1 MYSNGGETSSPSGDS
16 TVTDLFTSPRGSLG
30 SSLLRTG
37 SGGYRSPV
45 VYGER
50 CYSSA
55 SDALDAYIEDFEQSG
70 ICASP
75 PPRKLYV
82 QSTAPRSMAE
92 RRRAQERRMR
102 SVDEGGTLLVEDL
115 ISGTCNL
122 TATLRCS
129 GRGSEPDGQSLT
141 TDQLLAAPADG
152 SSMSLLRS
160 PGAHRGLTVSH
171 RSKRSS
177 LGVTAHSLGASLVRG
192 NKPTERLTS
201 TARSNK
207 ALTPKKTL
215 FSNQKNVLS
224 YVRSSEA
231 TRRERLPSSGG
242 DCATSTYPRW
252 LTSQK
257 DELDVS
263 GITSIPELRYPAWLH
278 DCDVDSQ
285 TSSHETDTRTKRAG
299 AAKSPQSRPKYPE
312 WLKDLDI
319 SGLTNVA
326 NEEPVSE
333 NLRSLARSHERQIK
347 ALVSDAVAEA
357 FGLAED
363 ASTVIDDE
371 GELTVRSVRE
381 NPALLELFQ
390 ANSAQNTK
398 PLTETASLE
407 ELLSRARMALDSPGL
422 ETPSPGSLNTD
433 VFLGADR
440 PWENPPTPF
449 KLPVHVH
456 YADDPG
462 EEGLASAATSSDSK
476 SLKVETTGLT
486 GRLHPGPVEALKQM
500 LFRLQSVQ
508 LGTPAEDTGSA
519 GAQIMDEAASQGD
532 LPEFE
537 SVPGGMSLQR
547 ALYHLSR
554 LKELVDTIKKNKDG

>member
-1 MYSNGGETSSPSGDS
+1 
-16 TVTDLFTSPRGSLG
+16 
-30 SSLLRTG
+30 
-37 SGGYRSPV
+37 
-45 VYGER
+45 
-50 CYSSA
+50 
-55 SDALDAYIEDFEQSG
+55 
-70 ICASP
+70 
-75 PPRKLYV
+75 
-82 QSTAPRSMAE
+82 MAE
-92 RRRAQERRMR
+92 RRRAEERRMR

-115 ISGTCNL
+115 ISGTCSLN
-122 TATLRCS
+122 ATLRCS

-160 PGAHRGLTVSH
+160 HRN
-171 RSKRSS
+171 KRSS

-201 TARSNK
+201 TSRSNK
-207 ALTPKKTL
+207 ALTPLSLSAKPKKTL

-224 YVRSSEA
+224 YLRSSEE
-231 TRRERLPSSGG
+231 TRRERLPSGG
-242 DCATSTYPRW
+242 GGCATSTYPRW

-263 GITSIPELRYPAWLH
+263 GITSIPELRYPAWLR

-285 TSSHETDTRTKRAG
+285 TSSHETDTSTKRAG
-299 AAKSPQSRPKYPE
+299 ATQNPQSRPKYPE

-326 NEEPVSE
+326 NKEPVSE
-333 NLRSLARSHERQIK
+333 DLRSLARSHERHIK

-363 ASTVIDDE
+363 ASTVDDE

-390 ANSAQNTK
+390 ANSAQNSK

-407 ELLSRARMALDSPGL
+407 ELLSRARMALDSSGL
-422 ETPSPGSLNTD
+422 EAPSPGSVNTD
-433 VFLGADR
+433 IFLGADR
-440 PWENPPTPF
+440 PWENPSTPF

-476 SLKVETTGLT
+476 SMKVETTGLT
-486 GRLHPGPVEALKQM
+486 RRLHPGPVEALKQM

-519 GAQIMDEAASQGD
+519 GTQIMDEAASQVD